1 MLIKHF
7 IVASEDNGR
16 QIYLVT
22 VPDNAAESVKA
33 GDLVAVKRTDYR
45 NKNLVKET
53 LFTSLSDVFQLDAHE
68 ARYRTIRRRVTVTD
82 DTLEVVARYN
92 VTRFDEAEDED
103 TTDPADP
110 ITDPTDPDTG
120 GSDDTGNT
128 TDDNDGTDSD
138 NTSP

>member
-1 MLIKHF
+1 MLIKNF
-7 IVASEDNGR
+7 IIASEDNGR

-22 VPDNAAESVKA
+22 VPENAVESVKA

-82 DTLEVVARYN
+82 DTMEVVALYN
-92 VTRFDEAEDED
+92 VTRFDEAEDVD
-103 TTDPADP
+103 TTDPATNP
-110 ITDPTDPDTG
+110 NS
-120 GSDDTGNT
+120 GSDDTGNN
-128 TDDNDGTDSD
+128 TDDNTGTSSNDV
-138 NTSP
+138 TP

>member
-1 MLIKHF
+1 MLIKNF
-7 IVASEDNGR
+7 IIASEDNGR

-22 VPDNAAESVKA
+22 VPENAAESVKA

-82 DTLEVVARYN
+82 DTMEVVALYN
-92 VTRFDEAEDED
+92 VTRFDEAEDAD
-103 TTDPADP
+103 TTDPATNP
-110 ITDPTDPDTG
+110 NS
-120 GSDDTGNT
+120 GSDDTGNN
-128 TDDNDGTDSD
+128 TDDNTGTSSD
-138 NTSP
+138 DVTP

>member
-1 MLIKHF
+1 MLIKNF
-7 IVASEDNGR
+7 IIASEDNGR

-22 VPDNAAESVKA
+22 VPENAAESVKA

-82 DTLEVVARYN
+82 DTMEVVALYN
-92 VTRFDEAEDED
+92 VTRFDEAEDAD
-103 TTDPADP
+103 TTDPATNPNSD
-110 ITDPTDPDTG
+110 
-120 GSDDTGNT
+120 SDDTGNN
-128 TDDNDGTDSD
+128 TDDNTGTSSD
-138 NTSP
+138 DVTH